1 MRNPFVKLSIEKM
14 VQGGVGFSRLP
25 DGRVCFVPQALAGEK
40 VEVAISKESKD
51 YVEARV
57 MQVIKPSPIRIQ
69 PKCPLYEKCGG
80 CSLQHVSLESQVLIM
95 KDIVKETFLRIGKTA
110 LPDDFP
116 IFSSEPWHYRHRA
129 RVVKD
134 RDTNQ
139 FGFRE
144 EQSHRIISFEECPVL
159 TKSLNSFLHLESTQ
173 KIRAQELHCFDNGSG
188 RVSYF
193 YKGMKEPEQRMFSD
207 NLVSIGGRTLSMDA
221 SVFFQSNLS
230 LLSTLVDR
238 VRFHAEKGDW
248 LIDLFSGV
256 GFFASLLEDRFS
268 RITTVEREPGCLRHA
283 KKNLEKKAEQVTAN
297 AESWLLENTKS
308 TPAVLIVD
316 PPRTGLP
323 PEALKVI
330 AEGKIKKMIYVSCNP
345 VTLARD
351 LFQLK
356 NSGFEVKAVEGF
368 AFYPHTPHLEMLLV
382 LNRG

>member
-1 MRNPFVKLSIEKM
+1 M
-14 VQGGVGFSRLP
+14 VQGGVGFTRLP
-25 DGRVCFVPQALAGEK
+25 DGRVCFVPQALAGEE

-57 MQVIKPSPIRIQ
+57 MQIIKPSPIRIK

-116 IFSSEPWHYRHRA
+116 IFSTEPWHYRHRA

-159 TKSLNSFLHLESTQ
+159 TKSLNSFLHLSSTQ
-173 KIRAQELHCFDNGSG
+173 KIPTQELHCFDNGSG

-193 YKGMKEPEQRMFSD
+193 YKGMKEADQRLLSD
-207 NLVSIGGRTLSMDA
+207 NQVLIGDRNISMDA

-238 VRFHAEKGDW
+238 VRVHAEKGDW

-283 KKNLEKKAEQVTAN
+283 KKNLKKAAEQVTAN

-308 TPAVLIVD
+308 SPAVLIVD

-382 LNRG
+382 LDRG

>member
-1 MRNPFVKLSIEKM
+1 MKEADQRLLS
-14 VQGGVGFSRLP
+14 
-25 DGRVCFVPQALAGEK
+25 DN
-40 VEVAISKESKD
+40 
-51 YVEARV
+51 
-57 MQVIKPSPIRIQ
+57 
-69 PKCPLYEKCGG
+69 
-80 CSLQHVSLESQVLIM
+80 QVLI
-95 KDIVKETFLRIGKTA
+95 G
-110 LPDDFP
+110 
-116 IFSSEPWHYRHRA
+116 
-129 RVVKD
+129 D
-134 RDTNQ
+134 RN
-139 FGFRE
+139 
-144 EQSHRIISFEECPVL
+144 I
-159 TKSLNSFLHLESTQ
+159 
-173 KIRAQELHCFDNGSG
+173 
-188 RVSYF
+188 
-193 YKGMKEPEQRMFSD
+193 
-207 NLVSIGGRTLSMDA
+207 SMDA

-238 VRFHAEKGDW
+238 VRVHAEKGDW

-283 KKNLEKKAEQVTAN
+283 KKNLKKAAEQVTAN

-308 TPAVLIVD
+308 SPAVLIVD

-382 LNRG
+382 LDRG